1 MQEEYDG
8 EDDLEDD
15 QITLVRRP
23 RRQARRGCVEEV
35 DHNLRNIKL
44 MIPSFQG
51 RNDPDMYLE
60 WERKV
65 DLIFKCHNY
74 SKDKKVK
81 LASAEFCD
89 YAII

>member
-1 MQEEYDG
+1 M
-8 EDDLEDD
+8 
-15 QITLVRRP
+15 
-23 RRQARRGCVEEV
+23 RQARRGHVEKV
-35 DHNLRNIKL
+35 DHNLGSIK
-44 MIPSFQG
+44 IKIHIFQE

-74 SKDKKVK
+74 SKDKKLK